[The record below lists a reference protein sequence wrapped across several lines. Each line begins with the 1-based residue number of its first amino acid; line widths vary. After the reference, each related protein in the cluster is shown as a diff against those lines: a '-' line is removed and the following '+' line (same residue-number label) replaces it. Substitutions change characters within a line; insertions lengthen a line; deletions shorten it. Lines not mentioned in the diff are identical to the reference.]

1 MIAKT
6 SSIGNFVHFG
16 SKRNQVVKVTG
27 SSLVSHH
34 FDGVLADDGGR
45 ELRRERPV
53 AVQPRRDRTLLSV
66 GT

>member
-1 MIAKT
+1 MCAKT
-6 SSIGNFVHFG
+6 SSIAKFVHCG
-16 SKRNQVVKVTG
+16 SRGNQVVKVTG

-45 ELRRERPV
+45 ELRRERSV

-66 GT
+66 RT